1 MLLPGFLESI
11 VVQLKPGGKELIIL
25 RFSGI
30 IEQMCF
36 EIGRLTIAVPP
47 VIASN
52 CAVVYNRETEEK
64 RQTHHTVHMKNKLSP
79 AHNNP
84 PPQHCR
90 KGK

>member
-36 EIGRLTIAVPP
+36 EIGRLAIAVPP

-52 CAVVYNRETEEK
+52 CAVV
-64 RQTHHTVHMKNKLSP
+64 
-79 AHNNP
+79 
-84 PPQHCR
+84 
-90 KGK
+90 